1 MFYNIRY
8 KELRGSGEGDG
19 YMKPSKAA
27 TPEKER
33 LKEEIVY
40 IIERNRNNEK
50 FLMHMLACA
59 RAYEKVLH
67 R

>member
-1 MFYNIRY
+1 M
-8 KELRGSGEGDG
+8 E
-19 YMKPSKAA
+19 PSKAA
-27 TPEKER
+27 TPEKKR

>member
-1 MFYNIRY
+1 
-8 KELRGSGEGDG
+8 
-19 YMKPSKAA
+19 MKPSKAT
-27 TPEKER
+27 TPEKKR

-40 IIERNRNNEK
+40 IIEWNRNNEK

-59 RAYEKVLH
+59 CAYEKVLH